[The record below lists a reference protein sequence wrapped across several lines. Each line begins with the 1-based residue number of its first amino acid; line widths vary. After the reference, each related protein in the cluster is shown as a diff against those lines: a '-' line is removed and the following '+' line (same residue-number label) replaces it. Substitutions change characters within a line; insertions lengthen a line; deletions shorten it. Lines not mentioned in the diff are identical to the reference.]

1 MVPLWFT
8 LSALCFVGAAVLL
21 YVDIDRRRG
30 RGRRRKSWAR
40 SHGFDYEQESTE
52 ILKRWKRGVMSTVGS
67 NIPARNVVLGQIRGE
82 AVFIFDLEEVATV
95 IALHRKVGTNV
106 VVDVRLK
113 GLKEPRENDIWLLG
127 AIGPRMVYS
136 TNLDAARRAC
146 DRRMVT
152 FAHTAPDC
160 AEIMWNE
167 QNWTLVSMPIG
178 STRAQWDEGLR
189 TVRQFNDL
197 LRVLPPVPQ
206 STATAGAPQASTRR
220 KAAPSRPLAPAGRSD
235 ATPAARRAHPP
246 RKRIHDA
253 RRNPAAC
260 ASGAGPPPADRPQ
273 RSSGVTSP
281 TLSQSRTGAKYTDA
295 VPRRVALIT
304 GPTSG
309 IGEGFARRYAADGYD
324 VVLVSRDADR
334 LDQLAA
340 ELSNE
345 GGCNVE
351 VLPADLAD
359 AAGRDTVAERL
370 ASGVDVLVNNAG
382 FGTSGEFWTAD
393 PAMLQRQLDVNVTAI
408 MQLTRAALPAMID
421 KGAGTVINVSS
432 VAGLLS
438 GRGSTYSASKA
449 YVVSF
454 TEGLA
459 VGLRGTGV
467 GIHVVCPGYVHT
479 EFHDRAGIDMTSLPS
494 FMWLEVD
501 DVVRETLAEVAR
513 GNVLI
518 IPGLQYK
525 AITTVSRMVPRT
537 LSRAATSVFG
547 RGRGR
552 T

>member
-1 MVPLWFT
+1 M
-8 LSALCFVGAAVLL
+8 
-21 YVDIDRRRG
+21 
-30 RGRRRKSWAR
+30 
-40 SHGFDYEQESTE
+40 
-52 ILKRWKRGVMSTVGS
+52 
-67 NIPARNVVLGQIRGE
+67 
-82 AVFIFDLEEVATV
+82 
-95 IALHRKVGTNV
+95 
-106 VVDVRLK
+106 
-113 GLKEPRENDIWLLG
+113 
-127 AIGPRMVYS
+127 
-136 TNLDAARRAC
+136 
-146 DRRMVT
+146 
-152 FAHTAPDC
+152 
-160 AEIMWNE
+160 
-167 QNWTLVSMPIG
+167 
-178 STRAQWDEGLR
+178 
-189 TVRQFNDL
+189 
-197 LRVLPPVPQ
+197 
-206 STATAGAPQASTRR
+206 
-220 KAAPSRPLAPAGRSD
+220 
-235 ATPAARRAHPP
+235 
-246 RKRIHDA
+246 
-253 RRNPAAC
+253 
-260 ASGAGPPPADRPQ
+260 
-273 RSSGVTSP
+273 
-281 TLSQSRTGAKYTDA
+281 
-295 VPRRVALIT
+295 PRRVALIT

-324 VVLVSRDADR
+324 IVLVSRDVDR
-334 LDQLAA
+334 LNQLAA

-359 AAGRDTVAERL
+359 AAGRDKVAERL
-370 ASGVDVLVNNAG
+370 ASGLDVLVNNAG

-393 PAMLQRQLDVNVTAI
+393 PAQLQRQLDVNVTAI

-513 GNVLI
+513 GNTVI

-525 AITTVSRMVPRT
+525 VITTASRMVPRT
-537 LSRAATSVFG
+537 LARAATGVFG